1 MPIVPTVPQL
11 PPWLLVEQGFEDQRP
26 KMVLGHNF
34 DHMAPFGI
42 LEAGFC
48 MAFRRASF
56 SFWAPGA
63 VFWNPDP
70 NLDPRFQNWLPT
82 RPGRGFEQ
90 VWGPPKTWFCG
101 GLVFK
106 IEIMGFPATQMN
118 CMVHRRPLGEPVSPQ
133 TPLKNSLPRNSPK
146 SRNLGNSPLALPVD
160 LLFSLRE
167 SPIWPFFL
175 RHR

>member
-1 MPIVPTVPQL
+1 MPLVPTVPQL

-48 MAFRRASF
+48 MVFRRASF
-56 SFWAPGA
+56 WFWALGV
-63 VFWNPDP
+63 VFWTPDP

-101 GLVFK
+101 GMVSK

-118 CMVHRRPLGEPVSPQ
+118 CMVHRRPLGEPVSPK
-133 TPLKNSLPRNSPK
+133 TPFKKWFAQEFPEIRKFGKFPP
-146 SRNLGNSPLALPVD
+146 GPPCG
-160 LLFSLRE
+160 
-167 SPIWPFFL
+167 SPIFP
-175 RHR
+175 